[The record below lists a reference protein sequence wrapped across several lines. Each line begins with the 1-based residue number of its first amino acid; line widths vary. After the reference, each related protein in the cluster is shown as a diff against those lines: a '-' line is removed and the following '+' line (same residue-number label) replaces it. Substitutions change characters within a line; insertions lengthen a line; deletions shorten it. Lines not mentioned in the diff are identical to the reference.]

1 MGASLGA
8 MAAGA
13 AAGTAT
19 TGATLATGMGAGT
32 PGAAGAGVAAVLGRV
47 PKILPV
53 LGSMSRR
60 TLPDAWDTIPGA
72 AGVAPAAGGMTGAG
86 APVCTVR
93 RSAVPSSFLAREF
106 PAALARFSSFLTCSR
121 KCSVPLT

>member
-32 PGAAGAGVAAVLGRV
+32 AGAGVAAVLGSV

-86 APVCTVR
+86 APVVCTVR

>member
-8 MAAGA
+8 AAAGA

-32 PGAAGAGVAAVLGRV
+32 AAVLGSV

-86 APVCTVR
+86 APVVCTVR
-93 RSAVPSSFLAREF
+93 SSAVPSSFLAREF
-106 PAALARFSSFLTCSR
+106 PAALARFSSFLTCST

>member
-1 MGASLGA
+1 

-19 TGATLATGMGAGT
+19 TGATWA
-32 PGAAGAGVAAVLGRV
+32 PGRGAGAGGTARVAAVLGSV

-72 AGVAPAAGGMTGAG
+72 AGVAPAAVGMTGAG

-93 RSAVPSSFLAREF
+93 SSAVPSSFLARVF